1 MLESTHPA
9 FARIKQEY
17 LEIVN
22 HFHQTGFFLAKDIQM
37 VTENLASQLFIRAS
51 LLKILGTLSSFSLL
65 TEPEKTDHYRV
76 EIIKRSLAYI
86 RSHYQE
92 KLYIRDL
99 AQQANMNEQYFC
111 RFFKKALGKSP
122 VSYINEYR
130 IKQAI
135 ILLQT
140 TDLPVMDIC
149 LDCGF
154 HNLGNFLREFKK
166 DTGFTPLQYRKHF
179 SPKKS

>member
-1 MLESTHPA
+1 MSIWNLTSLTRSVSFSLTPAICILLNLCPKSIESAIVFNPCILSFEHYDMAQTRLIHPLVNREIQFPHMLESTHSA

-65 TEPEKTDHYRV
+65 AEPEKTDHYRV
-76 EIIKRSLAYI
+76 EIIKTSLAYI

-99 AQQANMNEQYFC
+99 AQQATYE
-111 RFFKKALGKSP
+111 
-122 VSYINEYR
+122 
-130 IKQAI
+130 
-135 ILLQT
+135 
-140 TDLPVMDIC
+140 
-149 LDCGF
+149 
-154 HNLGNFLREFKK
+154 
-166 DTGFTPLQYRKHF
+166 
-179 SPKKS
+179 